1 MVDLGP
7 DTRKFTGP
15 VTDTV
20 GFWNKRFEWSEDY
33 KQKFQTQW
41 AANWKWYMAKRKG
54 MTDPADWWRSN
65 ETIPECFKII
75 ETQLPRDVSGMF
87 SEEEWFRIAGRER
100 SDAEYERIVQSLL
113 MYWVDR
119 SDFFIKAIEVAKYKL
134 IMGHAWGKVT
144 WREETE
150 KRTVEQTIPFTDEF
164 TGQQSAQL
172 QQIDITEEVYNDP
185 DFDWVTLDKLN
196 PDPSGRNLFF
206 IETIRTTMEE
216 LQETNDE
223 LHIYKNLGEVAISG
237 STSTNDRGYNEPQ
250 STEGFISQDDIDV
263 SRDGKPVT
271 LRQCW
276 GWVPPALRK
285 NDGNAWRLTVI
296 ANGRTEIR
304 NDPSPTP
311 NGRPPYFPIKS
322 IPIPKRVYG
331 ASILEFV
338 GPLQDQQS
346 RIANMRMDEVLMNIW
361 GQYVYDNNAG
371 ITSNQGFLEPGGR
384 LGVDVPTGSS
394 VNNVFTLLPRKPVL
408 PEAYTEES
416 YRQSQAE
423 DVAATF
429 NEIQGKSGGDR
440 KTATEAERN
449 FQQGSARYQLAA
461 LWTDQTFKKEVLT
474 RAFKWYQKRLPP
486 GRLMRIVGT
495 DFEVQPDITQIQS
508 PIDITVTSGIQAF
521 NKQLRLQ
528 SEQEMIAL
536 AGNDAFAPY
545 FKPGPVLK
553 EFLRDRGWKNVEK
566 FIKTDEEVAKER
578 QQALQQQL
586 QIAEA
591 QADAEM
597 RRETTGKV
605 IVEASK
611 PRQISSG
618 SGASSK

>member
-7 DTRKFTGP
+7 DPRKTAEP
-15 VTDTV
+15 IDDTV
-20 GFWNKRFEWSEDY
+20 RFWNRRFEWSEDY
-33 KQKFQTQW
+33 KQLYQTQW
-41 AANWKWYMAKRKG
+41 SSNWKWYLAKRRG
-54 MTDPADWWRSN
+54 MNDPADWWRSN

-87 SEEEWFRIAGRER
+87 SEEEWFKIAGRER
-100 SDAEYERIVQSLL
+100 SDEPYERMIQSLL
-113 MYWVDR
+113 MYFVDR
-119 SDFFIKAIEVAKYKL
+119 TDFFIKAIECAKYKL
-134 IMGHAWGKVT
+134 IMGHAWGKVA
-144 WREETE
+144 WREENE
-150 KRTVEQTIPFTDEF
+150 QRIVEQTVPFVDEF
-164 TGQQSAQL
+164 TGQPGGQL
-172 QQIDITEEVYNDP
+172 QQIPVTEEVYNDP
-185 DFDWVTLDKLN
+185 DFTWVTLDKIN
-196 PDPSGRNLFF
+196 PDPSGRDLFY
-206 IETIRTTMEE
+206 IETIRTTMEQLE
-216 LQETNDE
+216 ETNQQ
-223 LHIYKNLGEVAISG
+223 LHIYKNLGDVPLSASSG
-237 STSTNDRGYNEPQ
+237 MNDRGYNEPQ
-250 STEGFISQDDIDV
+250 STEGFIGQDYVDV
-263 SRDGKPVT
+263 SRDGTPVT

-276 GWVPPALRK
+276 GWVPPNLRK
-285 NDGNAWRLTVI
+285 DDDNAWRLTVI
-296 ANGRTEIR
+296 ANGSVVLR
-304 NDPSPTP
+304 DVPSPTP

-423 DVAATF
+423 NVAAAF
-429 NEIQGKSGGDR
+429 NEIQGLGSGDR
-440 KTATEAERN
+440 KTATESERN

-474 RAFKWYQKRLPP
+474 RAFKYYQRRLPP
-486 GRLMRIVGT
+486 GRLLRIVGT

-566 FIKTDEEVAKER
+566 FIKTDEQVAQER

-586 QIAEA
+586 QISEG
-591 QADAEM
+591 QADAEA
-597 RRETTGKV
+597 RREASVKV
-605 IVEASK
+605 IAEVAK
-611 PRQISSG
+611 PRPVSKESG
-618 SGASSK
+618 SSSK